1 MTITKAALFSAYPQL
16 SMLGIEEIE
25 QILAMPEPDIV
36 KWCISHH
43 REEVSAILVCAHR
56 VLLWKENQLPETV
69 VKAAER
75 LLKRSIDQ
83 NMPWVLYK
91 TIFLR

>member
-25 QILAMPEPDIV
+25 QILTMPESDIIR
-36 KWCISHH
+36 WCISHH
-43 REEVSAILVCAHR
+43 REEVSSILICAHR
-56 VLLWKENQLPETV
+56 VYLWKANQLPETV